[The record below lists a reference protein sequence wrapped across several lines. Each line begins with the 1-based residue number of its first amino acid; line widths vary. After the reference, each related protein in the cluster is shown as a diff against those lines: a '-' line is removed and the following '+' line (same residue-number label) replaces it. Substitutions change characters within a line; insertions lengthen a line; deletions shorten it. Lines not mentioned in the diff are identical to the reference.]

1 MTAGARNRFLSS
13 CSGISSAFRKVLGI
27 LPSYLTLLLLT
38 SIATAQ
44 SSAPTVTRSFDFR
57 NGAQGWQAGFADY
70 PPGDDKNNFYELRA
84 EIRTLPS
91 EIGPGTG
98 FLVQGANH
106 SDDLFMFLKR
116 RLDSNDGIVAGQTY
130 QLNFTIVFGS
140 NAQNACGGVGG
151 TPGESVWL
159 KAGGSPAE
167 PLALL
172 QPPPSDPRGFSN
184 LRMNVDKSNQ
194 SQSGIAASV
203 AGNVANG
210 EPCTLGQ
217 RRYVS
222 VQRTYTHTSLVNAN
236 ANGEL
241 WLLVGTDSG
250 YEGTTAL
257 YYQRID
263 LRIVPVPQQAPT
275 LLTYV
280 NGRFENTGRAGALDS
295 VSLLSE
301 PLAVV
306 SDQNFFSPDR
316 RTRINLFAYN
326 LELGTGEDATA
337 ITAEAQDAQLRVHD
351 LPVEAVNRVPNFE
364 WITQVTVKLPDELKG
379 AGEVQLSVKL
389 HSLSSNKLPITIR

>member
-1 MTAGARNRFLSS
+1 MNENNRTEDMSRDVVSYMDELKVERAVRNILLPGCFGN
-13 CSGISSAFRKVLGI
+13 SGFREVLRI
-27 LPSYLTLLLLT
+27 VPSYLTLLLVT

-57 NGAQGWQAGFADY
+57 NGEQAWQAGFADY
-70 PPGDDKNNFYELRA
+70 PPGTDKNNFYELRG

-140 NAQNACGGVGG
+140 NAQTGCGGVGG

-167 PLALL
+167 PLASL
-172 QPPPSDPRGFSN
+172 QPPPSAPGGFSN

-217 RRYVS
+217 RRV
-222 VQRTYTHTSLVNAN
+222 
-236 ANGEL
+236 
-241 WLLVGTDSG
+241 VG
-250 YEGTTAL
+250 
-257 YYQRID
+257 Q
-263 LRIVPVPQQAPT
+263 
-275 LLTYV
+275 
-280 NGRFENTGRAGALDS
+280 FEEVARAS
-295 VSLLSE
+295 R
-301 PLAVV
+301 PW
-306 SDQNFFSPDR
+306 NH
-316 RTRINLFAYN
+316 
-326 LELGTGEDATA
+326 
-337 ITAEAQDAQLRVHD
+337 AQDAR
-351 LPVEAVNRVPNFE
+351 A
-364 WITQVTVKLPDELKG
+364 T
-379 AGEVQLSVKL
+379 
-389 HSLSSNKLPITIR
+389 SN